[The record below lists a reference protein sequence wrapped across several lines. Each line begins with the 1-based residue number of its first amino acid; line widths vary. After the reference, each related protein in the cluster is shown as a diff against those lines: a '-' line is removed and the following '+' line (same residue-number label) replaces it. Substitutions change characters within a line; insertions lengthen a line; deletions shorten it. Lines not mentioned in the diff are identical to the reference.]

1 MKREDVLNVD
11 ALKEELSSGVQ
22 QLNTTLRSVFGQ
34 LVYALD
40 TVIERHNAL
49 EIRLA
54 ESERRVAVLSEQ
66 LTAVQGQLALVSE
79 RLLALERSRGEH

>member
-11 ALKEELSSGVQ
+11 DLKEQLSTGVQ
-22 QLNTTLRSVFGQ
+22 QLNTTLRTVFGQ

-49 EIRLA
+49 DTRLV
-54 ESERRVAVLSEQ
+54 EQER
-66 LTAVQGQLALVSE
+66 QLAIVAE
-79 RLLALERSRGEH
+79 RLLTLERLRGEH